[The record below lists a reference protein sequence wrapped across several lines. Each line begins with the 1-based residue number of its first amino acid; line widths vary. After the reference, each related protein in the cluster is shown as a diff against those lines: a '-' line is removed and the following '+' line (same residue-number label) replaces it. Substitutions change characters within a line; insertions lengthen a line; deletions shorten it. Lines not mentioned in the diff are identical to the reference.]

1 MNRFLFL
8 CAQRSVQVMIGLVAL
23 LFPCTS
29 SGAKPEFPEASL
41 VRGKTVTGYS
51 YVNGGLG
58 ADEQRAMAGVSDQYN
73 VKLIFARVTGSP
85 IIRAAL
91 LLATNNGGRI
101 DNIPITGPLFYIKLP
116 LGVYTLV
123 ARFSNRVVMIR
134 DFRISDGL
142 RRTLVLRGD

>member
-1 MNRFLFL
+1 MNSFLSL

-29 SGAKPEFPEASL
+29 SGAKPGFPEASL

-58 ADEQRAMAGVSDQYN
+58 ADEQRAMARVSDQYN
-73 VKLIFARVTGSP
+73 VKLIFARVTGTP

-91 LLATNNGGRI
+91 LLSTKNGGRI
-101 DNIPITGPLFYIKLP
+101 DNITINGPLFYIKLP
-116 LGVYTLV
+116 PGAYTLV
-123 ARFSNRVVMIR
+123 ARFSSRVVLIR
-134 DFRISDGL
+134 DLRVFEGL